1 MFASAEKIST
11 KEVKQNMGTQDEI
24 FDAEVMGRQLKKL
37 RNSTKLSQEKFA
49 ERFGMSKDTIFNY
62 EKGKTAIPHDLV
74 KRLCLEF
81 NVSADYFYFETD
93 KPLVEDN
100 TISISEAFTKE
111 LEQCTDFEKKQLME
125 MLKILRMK
133 PVAV

>member
-1 MFASAEKIST
+1 
-11 KEVKQNMGTQDEI
+11 MGTQNEV
-24 FDAEVMGRQLKKL
+24 FDAEVMGEQLKKL
-37 RNSTKLSQEKFA
+37 RKSTKLSQEKFA
-49 ERFGMSKDTIFNY
+49 ERFGMSKDTIYNY
-62 EKGKTAIPHDLV
+62 EKGNTAIPHDLI
-74 KRLCLEF
+74 KRLCQEF

-100 TISISEAFTKE
+100 TISITDAFTKE
-111 LEQCTDFEKKQLME
+111 LEQCTDLEKQQLME